1 MRRVSGWVKALIIVL
16 VVVALGWNTL
26 AAITTEHLWYA
37 DLGYAGVFWKR
48 AEARVVVCAAA
59 FAVTFA
65 FVAINLLA
73 TKAASKL
80 VSTRSALAVALV
92 AGLAAA
98 AASYGSW
105 MEFQQFIHA
114 TSFGKADPLF
124 GRDVGFYVFK
134 LPIIRQIY
142 AGSRW
147 VIALT
152 AIAVALI
159 YLFSGA
165 LIRFG
170 REEPEV
176 WEPSGTGSRRKK
188 RGRLVVEPID
198 PRAKLH
204 VCVLFGIGLCVIAL
218 GLALSEWGLVYSAR
232 GVVAGAGYA
241 DAHGTLPGLRLLIW
255 LVLAAAVFIVGSGLR
270 AASTRTWL
278 VVSATFVLLLA
289 VSFFAIHVYPDI
301 VQKLYVTPN
310 ELAAEREYI
319 EYNIDFTRSAFGLD
333 RVEEQEYE
341 VTEPITRA
349 KLAGAE
355 DTLANVRL
363 WDWEPLLAT
372 FEQLQEMRLY
382 YRFADIDIDRYT
394 VGGKATQVMM
404 SVREID
410 VDRLPRQAQTW
421 VNTRLKYTHGYGV
434 CASPVNEL
442 SPDGLPTFLVG
453 DIPPRSPNDMGL
465 DRPQIYFGELTR
477 DWVIVNTKTDEFDY
491 PVGDSN
497 EYSRYEAHTGIRM
510 GYLLR
515 RLLFATRFNDSK
527 IIFSRDITPDSRM
540 LFARDIRERVRRIA
554 PFLQYDGDPYAF
566 IADGKLMWLVDA
578 MTTSTAYPYAER
590 FGDHLNY
597 IRNSVKATV
606 DAYTGE
612 VNFYIVDP
620 EDPLA
625 ATYARVFPGLFKPA
639 SDMPESVTA
648 HMRYPE
654 DLFKIQA
661 RMYAVYHMTDPEVF
675 YNREDL
681 WGLPREI
688 YKGREQEVSPYY
700 VNMQLPGE
708 QGVSF
713 VLFTPFTPSRK
724 DNMVAWLAVS
734 SDVDEYGRMVAFN
747 FGKQHIVFGPM
758 QIESQ
763 IDQDAEI
770 SKMLSLWNQSG
781 STVIRGNLL
790 VYPID
795 GSILYVEPLFLA
807 AQASQLP
814 QLKRVIVS
822 DGTRV
827 EIGPDLPSALEALTG
842 WRKSTGTSVP
852 GQTEAGA
859 GEVPGQDSAAQ
870 DRQDGPSAGAA
881 LDLYRRAQE
890 RLREGDLAG
899 YDKLQRQLEQML
911 KSMAGGKE

>member
-1 MRRVSGWVKALIIVL
+1 MRRASGWIKALIIVL
-16 VVVALGWNTL
+16 IAVALGWNTL
-26 AAITTEHLWYA
+26 AAIITEHLWYA
-37 DLGYAGVFWKR
+37 DLGYAGAFWKR

-59 FAVTFA
+59 FAVTFV

-124 GRDVGFYVFK
+124 GRDVSFYVFK
-134 LPIIRQIY
+134 LPIIRELY

-147 VIALT
+147 VIGLT
-152 AIAVALI
+152 AISVMLI
-159 YLFSGA
+159 YLVSGA
-165 LIRFG
+165 LIKFG
-170 REEPEV
+170 REEPEL
-176 WEPSGTGSRRKK
+176 WESSGTGSGRRK

-204 VCVLFGIGLCVIAL
+204 VCALFGIGLCVIAL
-218 GLALSEWGLVYSAR
+218 GFALSMWGLVYSSK

-241 DAHGTLPGLRLLIW
+241 DVHGTLPGLRLLIW
-255 LVLAAAVFIVGSGLR
+255 LVLAAAAFIVGAGLR
-270 AASTRTWL
+270 AASTRTW
-278 VVSATFVLLLA
+278 VAVSITLAVLLA
-289 VSFFAIHVYPDI
+289 VSFFAIDVYPGI

-319 EYNIDFTRSAFGLD
+319 ERNIDFTRSAFGLD

-341 VTEPITRA
+341 VTEAITRA
-349 KLAGAE
+349 KLTGAE

-394 VGGKATQVMM
+394 IGGKTTQVMM

-410 VDRLPRQAQTW
+410 VDRLPQQAQTW
-421 VNTRLKYTHGYGV
+421 VNTRLKYTHGYGA

-442 SPDGLPTFLVG
+442 TPDGLPAFLVG
-453 DIPPRSPNDMGL
+453 DIPPRSPADMRL

-477 DWVIVNTKTDEFDY
+477 DWVIVNTKTEEFDY

-497 EYSRYEAHTGIRM
+497 EYSRYDADTGIRM
-510 GYLLR
+510 GYLFR

-527 IIFSRDITPDSRM
+527 IVFSRDVTPDSRM

-566 IADGKLMWLVDA
+566 IANGRLMWLVDG

-590 FGDHLNY
+590 FGAHLNY

-606 DAYTGE
+606 DAYSGE
-612 VNFYIVDP
+612 VNFYIIDR

-639 SDMPESVTA
+639 SEMPESIA
-648 HMRYPE
+648 NHLRYPE
-654 DLFKIQA
+654 DLFKIQT
-661 RMYAVYHMTDPEVF
+661 RMYAMYHMTDPEVF

-688 YKGREQEVSPYY
+688 YKGQQQEVSPYY

-747 FGKQHIVFGPM
+747 FGKQHVVFGPM
-758 QIESQ
+758 QIEAQ
-763 IDQDAEI
+763 IDQDTEI

-822 DGTRV
+822 DGTKV
-827 EIGPDLPSALEALTG
+827 EIGSDLPDALAALTG
-842 WRKSTGTSVP
+842 WRKSSGTSVL
-852 GQTEAGA
+852 TEADADQPGHGGEGA
-859 GEVPGQDSAAQ
+859 VD
-870 DRQDGPSAGAA
+870 QDGLSAGAA

-890 RLREGDLAG
+890 RLRAGDLAG
-899 YDKLQRQLEQML
+899 YGELQRQLEQVL
-911 KSMAGGKE
+911 KSMADGE